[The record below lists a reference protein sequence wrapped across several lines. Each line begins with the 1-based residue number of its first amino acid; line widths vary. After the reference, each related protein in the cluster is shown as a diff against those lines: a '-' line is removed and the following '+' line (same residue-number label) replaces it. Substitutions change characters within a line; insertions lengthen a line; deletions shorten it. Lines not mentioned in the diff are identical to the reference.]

1 VKKRILRAALFYL
14 HPCPTTRQ
22 EFSQELIMKPIV
34 GIIMGSD
41 SDLPIMTET
50 AKQLKQFDIPFEI
63 EISSA
68 HRSPL
73 PTAEYA
79 RTAVER
85 GLKVIIVGAGGAAHL
100 AGVVAAE
107 TILPVIGVPI
117 DSSPLR
123 GIDSL
128 LSTVQMPG
136 GVPVGTMAVGKAG
149 AVNAAVFAAQ
159 ILAASDPEMA
169 KKLREYKEK
178 LAEKVREKSEQ
189 VKKTFTV

>member
-1 VKKRILRAALFYL
+1 
-14 HPCPTTRQ
+14 
-22 EFSQELIMKPIV
+22 MKPLV

-41 SDLPIMTET
+41 SDLPVMTET
-50 AKQLKQFDIPFEI
+50 ARQLKKFDIPFEI

-79 RTAVER
+79 RTALDR

-107 TILPVIGVPI
+107 TTLPVIGIPI
-117 DSSPLR
+117 DSSPLS

-128 LSTVQMPG
+128 LSTVQMPA
-136 GVPVGTMAVGKAG
+136 GVPVGTMAIGKAG
-149 AVNAAVFAAQ
+149 AINAAVFAAQ
-159 ILAASDPEMA
+159 IIASADPEVA
-169 KKLREYKEK
+169 QKLVLHKKV

>member
-1 VKKRILRAALFYL
+1 
-14 HPCPTTRQ
+14 
-22 EFSQELIMKPIV
+22 MKPLV

-41 SDLPIMTET
+41 SDLPIMRET
-50 AKQLKQFDIPFEI
+50 ARQLKEFDIPFEI

-73 PTAEYA
+73 KTAEYA
-79 RTAVER
+79 RTAIER
-85 GLKVIIVGAGGAAHL
+85 GLKAVIVGAGGAAHL

-117 DSSPLR
+117 DNSPLS

-136 GVPVGTMAVGKAG
+136 GVPVGVMAVGKAG
-149 AVNAAVFAAQ
+149 AINAAVFAAQ
-159 ILAASDPEMA
+159 IIATSDPTVA
-169 KKLREYKEK
+169 KKLREYKET
-178 LAEKVREKSEQ
+178 LERKVQEKSEH
-189 VKKTFTV
+189 VKKTFSV

>member
-1 VKKRILRAALFYL
+1 
-14 HPCPTTRQ
+14 
-22 EFSQELIMKPIV
+22 MKPLV

-41 SDLPIMTET
+41 SDLPVMSET
-50 AKQLKQFDIPFEI
+50 ARQLKEFGISFEI

-73 PTAEYA
+73 RTAEYA
-79 RTAVER
+79 RTAVKR
-85 GLKVIIVGAGGAAHL
+85 GLKAVIVGAGGAAHL

-117 DSSPLR
+117 DNSPLS

-136 GVPVGTMAVGKAG
+136 GVPVGVMAVGRAG
-149 AVNAAVFAAQ
+149 ATNAAVFAAQ
-159 ILAASDPEMA
+159 IIATSDPEVA
-169 KKLREYKEK
+169 QKLVQFKEN
-178 LAEKVREKSEQ
+178 LEQKVREKSEH
-189 VKKTFTV
+189 VKKTFTI